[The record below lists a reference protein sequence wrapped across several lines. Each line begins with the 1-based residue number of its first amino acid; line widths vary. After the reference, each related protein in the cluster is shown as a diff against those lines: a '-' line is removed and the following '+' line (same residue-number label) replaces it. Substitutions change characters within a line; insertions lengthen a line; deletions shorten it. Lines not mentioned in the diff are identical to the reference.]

1 MLQERL
7 CNMENAHDPLYV
19 TTADKML
26 WLDSIASTDDIDW
39 CAEIVWVRACDPEQS
54 TPAISDASLPD
65 GRMQVLY

>member
-1 MLQERL
+1 
-7 CNMENAHDPLYV
+7 
-19 TTADKML
+19 ML

-54 TPAISDASLPD
+54 TPAISDALLPD